1 MAAAKFQSLLFW
13 MIGSGQRAFERSGMS
28 SLVSILVVLDDWFGL
43 PSVPRTILARQVSI
57 LVVLDDWFGLAVE
70 KFTP

>member
-13 MIGSGQRAFERSGMS
+13 MIGSGLLAGEAITLDFD
-28 SLVSILVVLDDWFGL
+28 VSILVVLDDWFGL